1 MDELGRIRELYG
13 EPSLD
18 PLAKV
23 RVRERLAAEPRRRR
37 RRLAGMFAGMA
48 ALAGAVA
55 AATLI
60 ALPNPEISQP
70 GRSILLAAAQS
81 AESGGEASGA
91 YWRVRKMI
99 RRTYPERLGSGYW
112 MVESRLAEQWVARD
126 GRVWAGARS
135 LGVRPRTQADELAWR
150 KDGSP
155 AAWPGLSGAPGKG
168 TLTATSGVPF
178 SMAGQGMTI
187 DQIRDLPADPGRLL
201 ALVEPLGEGMVAD
214 ALSGLL
220 WSKPSP
226 PEVRAAAYRALA
238 DLPEVRYLGERN
250 DEQGRKGAA
259 FSFALADPPGTRRTL
274 IIDSATSRVLSS
286 VTDAPGIRNDETEL
300 VLEAGWT
307 DRKPAAP

>member
-1 MDELGRIRELYG
+1 MDELGRVRELYG

-18 PLAKV
+18 PLARA
-23 RVRERLAAEPRRRR
+23 RVRERLTAAPRRRR
-37 RRLAGMFAGMA
+37 RRLTGMV
-48 ALAGAVA
+48 ALAGAVAVA

-60 ALPNPEISQP
+60 ALPDPEISGP
-70 GRSILLAAAQS
+70 GRSILLAAAHS
-81 AESGGEASGA
+81 AESGGEVSGA
-91 YWRVRKMI
+91 YWRVRKLI

-112 MVESRLAEQWVARD
+112 MVESRLAELWVARD

-135 LGVRPRTQADELAWR
+135 LGVRPRTPADELAWR
-150 KDGSP
+150 KDGAP
-155 AAWPGLSGAPGKG
+155 TAWPGLPGDPGKG
-168 TLTATSGVPF
+168 TLTATGGVPF

-187 DQIRDLPADPGRLL
+187 DQIRDLPADPGRLR
-201 ALVEPLGEGMVAD
+201 ALVEPLGEGLVAD

-238 DLPEVRYLGERN
+238 DLPEVRYLGERT
-250 DEQGRKGAA
+250 DEQGRRGAA
-259 FSFALADPPGTRRTL
+259 FSFALPDPPGTRRTL

-286 VTDAPGIRNDETEL
+286 VTDAPGILNDQTEL